1 MINEPLYRSADSKE
15 GTCENLIKIQLEII
29 ITFGRSIVL
38 IAQKK
43 WVMHEFEA
51 RFPGTFP
58 GNLIT
63 PLNNDIKFGN
73 YKDSLARRCN
83 IQLFWSCTEISF
95 VFSERKKNL
104 RKKQISDCFD
114 HMLNYVFFISRRPIK
129 IVYKKLIYIDWLILH
144 SLDSD
149 SSIQFS
155 HGRVTR
161 LEHESDEHLVK
172 GSSTLFE

>member
-1 MINEPLYRSADSKE
+1 MSLKLVFR
-15 GTCENLIKIQLEII
+15 ENLII
-29 ITFGRSIVL
+29 
-38 IAQKK
+38 
-43 WVMHEFEA
+43 
-51 RFPGTFP
+51 
-58 GNLIT
+58 IT
-63 PLNNDIKFGN
+63 PLNNEITFSN
-73 YKDSLARRCN
+73 YKVSLARQCN

-95 VFSERKKNL
+95 VFSERKKNF

-149 SSIQFS
+149 FSIQFS
-155 HGRVTR
+155 HGHVTR